1 MTEKQNGI
9 LLKSIGG
16 FYYVE
21 VADTVYTCKARG
33 VLRQQG
39 VSPVAGDRVEITV
52 QEDGTGTLET
62 VLPRKNFLVRP
73 PVANV
78 DLLVTVVAV
87 ADPAPNLQVLD
98 SLIAV
103 AESRDIEPVLVINKT
118 DLAAGETLEELYR
131 KAGFTVFSVCA
142 KMPETIEPLRAA
154 LRGKVAA
161 FTGNSGVGKSSIL
174 NALEPS
180 LTLETGEISKR
191 LGRGRHTTRCATLFR
206 VGDGYMVDTAG
217 FSSLNMD
224 MVGEELTCDGLFF
237 CFREFERYFGKC
249 RFATCTHTREPGCA
263 VRAAVE
269 AGEIAPSRYASYEML
284 YEQLKGRKEWETR
297 NGV

>member
-1 MTEKQNGI
+1 MTERQNGI
-9 LLKSIGG
+9 LTKCIGG

-33 VLRQQG
+33 ILRQQG

-52 QEDGTGTLET
+52 ADDGTGTVEA

-73 PVANV
+73 PVANL
-78 DLLVTVVAV
+78 DLLVMVVAV
-87 ADPAPNLQVLD
+87 ADPAPHLQVLD
-98 SLIAV
+98 NLIAV
-103 AESRDIEPVLVINKT
+103 AESRGIEPILVINKT
-118 DLAAGETLEELYR
+118 DLAAGDDLVTLYR
-131 KAGFTVFSVCA
+131 AAGFTALSVCA
-142 KMPETIEPLRAA
+142 KLPETLAPLRKI
-154 LRGKVAA
+154 LSGKVAA

-180 LTLETGEISKR
+180 LTLETGEISKH

-206 VGDGYMVDTAG
+206 IGDGYMVDTPG

-224 MVGEELTCDGLFF
+224 MVGEELTCDNLFF
-237 CFREFERYFGKC
+237 CFREFAPYFGKC
-249 RFATCTHTREPGCA
+249 RFGTCTHTREPNCA

-269 AGEIAPSRYASYEML
+269 VGKIAPSRYASYTVL
-284 YEQLKGRKEWETR
+284 YGQLKGRKEWET
-297 NGV
+297 

>member
-1 MTEKQNGI
+1 MKC
-9 LLKSIGG
+9 IGG

-33 VLRQQG
+33 ILRQQG
-39 VSPVAGDRVEITV
+39 ISPVAGDRVEITV
-52 QEDGTGTLET
+52 GADGTGTLET

-78 DLLVTVVAV
+78 DLLVMVVAV

-98 SLIAV
+98 NLIAV
-103 AESRDIEPVLVINKT
+103 AECRDIEPILVINKT
-118 DLAAGETLEELYR
+118 DLAAGDDLVALYR
-131 KAGFTVFSVCA
+131 AAGFTALSVCA
-142 KMPETIEPLRAA
+142 KQPETLLPLRDI

-180 LTLETGEISKR
+180 LALQTGEISKH

-206 VGDGYMVDTAG
+206 IGDGYMVDTPG

-224 MVGEELTCDGLFF
+224 MVGEELTCDNLLF
-237 CFREFERYFGKC
+237 CFREFAQYFGKC

-263 VRAAVE
+263 VRAAVD
-269 AGEIAPSRYASYEML
+269 AGVIAPSRYASYTAL
-284 YEQLKGRKEWETR
+284 YEQLKGRKEWET
-297 NGV
+297 